1 MSVEGFAATELIWPQ
16 FIVPHNQFGE
26 TFMGS
31 KSLMMMAAT
40 LMAFPLFV
48 SAQTN
53 PPVDQQNPSAVDP
66 KACAPGER
74 LTQDPQTQ
82 KPTTSGRGE
91 NLSDKL
97 SRNEGVLCPPNL
109 DPEIKAPTP
118 NVGDTPVIPP
128 PGSPGG
134 NPNVRPK

>member
-1 MSVEGFAATELIWPQ
+1 MT
-16 FIVPHNQFGE
+16 
-26 TFMGS
+26 S
-31 KSLMMMAAT
+31 KSLMIAAN
-40 LMAFPLFV
+40 AFFILFAV
-48 SAQTN
+48 PASAQPS
-53 PPVDQQNPSAVDP
+53 PPVDQQNPSVVDP

-82 KPTTSGRGE
+82 KPTTTGRGE

-97 SRNEGVLCPPNL
+97 SRNEGVLCPPNV
-109 DPEIKAPTP
+109 DRDIKAPTP
-118 NVGDTPVIPP
+118 NTGDTPVIPP

>member
-1 MSVEGFAATELIWPQ
+1 
-16 FIVPHNQFGE
+16 
-26 TFMGS
+26 MGS
-31 KSLMMMAAT
+31 KPLIMVMAAILT
-40 LMAFPLFV
+40 AFSLPV
-48 SAQTN
+48 SAQPK

-82 KPTTSGRGE
+82 KPTTTGRGE

-109 DPEIKAPTP
+109 DPDIKAPTP
-118 NVGDTPVIPP
+118 DVGDKPVIPP
-128 PGSPGG
+128 PGSPGA